1 MRKIQIIVVGVSAVG
16 LVAALGACSDNKSDN
31 SSSTT
36 TTAMSGMS
44 TSMSMPG
51 SGSVSTGGEA
61 SVTVDGKALE
71 LTSKEVVCT
80 ENGGKTVIAIGN
92 GSGTA
97 GIGATLTSGDNPEVE
112 TVGLGA
118 TNGVALGWAKGVPGG
133 DAKVTKNAK
142 TYDITGNVPAVDM
155 SNPTAMNKKSFEI
168 KVTCP

>member
-16 LVAALGACSDNKSDN
+16 VVAALGACSDDKSDN

-44 TSMSMPG
+44 TSMSMS
-51 SGSVSTGGEA
+51 SGSMSTGGEA

-71 LTSKEVVCT
+71 LTSKQVVCT
-80 ENGGKTVIAIGN
+80 ENGGKTIIAIGN

-97 GIGATLTSGDNPEVE
+97 GIGATLTTGDNPEVE

-118 TNGVALGWAKGVPGG
+118 TNGVALGWARGVPGG
-133 DAKVTKNAK
+133 DAKVTKNGK

>member
-1 MRKIQIIVVGVSAVG
+1 MRKIQMIVVGVSAIG
-16 LVAALGACSDNKSDN
+16 LVAALGACSDDKKDDSS
-31 SSSTT
+31 SSST
-36 TTAMSGMS
+36 AAG

-51 SGSVSTGGEA
+51 GGSMTTGGEA
-61 SVTVDGKALE
+61 SVTVDGKEMQLA
-71 LTSKEVVCT
+71 SKEVVCT
-80 ENGGKTVIAIGN
+80 ETGGKTVIAIGN

-97 GIGATLTSGDNPEVE
+97 GIGATLSAGDNPEVE

-133 DAKVTKNAK
+133 DAKVTKNGK

-155 SNPTAMNKKSFEI
+155 SNPTATNKKSFEI